1 LGGAVI
7 GTLAITFINVCGVI
21 RERRFWIAA
30 GALRHNNGT
39 RHTAQARL
47 DGRRRPSATSAVWSI
62 RQRGPQ
68 LVLFLIPRDQSLLAE
83 ELRALDALSM
93 DLNLLGFTQE
103 ELDQLFGE
111 QTQEGQT
118 DPDAI

>member
-1 LGGAVI
+1 
-7 GTLAITFINVCGVI
+7 
-21 RERRFWIAA
+21 
-30 GALRHNNGT
+30 
-39 RHTAQARL
+39 L